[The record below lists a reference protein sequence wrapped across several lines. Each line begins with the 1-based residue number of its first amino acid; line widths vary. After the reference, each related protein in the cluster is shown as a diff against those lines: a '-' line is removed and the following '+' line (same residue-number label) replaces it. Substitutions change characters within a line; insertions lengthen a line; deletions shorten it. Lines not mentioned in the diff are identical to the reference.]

1 MYRYIGSQE
10 DRNFL
15 KDNISAYA
23 DTQEVTE
30 ICAESF
36 SVRKENVVAQTIL
49 QLIGGDSSYDV
60 KNEWGR
66 KKTYIKYLE
75 EKNIEQKEI
84 LYKKYQNLRKEREA
98 EQLKD
103 CPFAH

>member
-1 MYRYIGSQE
+1 MEEIVAMM
-10 DRNFL
+10 L
-15 KDNISAYA
+15 KM
-23 DTQEVTE
+23 
-30 ICAESF
+30 
-36 SVRKENVVAQTIL
+36 
-49 QLIGGDSSYDV
+49 
-60 KNEWGR
+60 NEEE

>member
-1 MYRYIGSQE
+1 M
-10 DRNFL
+10 L
-15 KDNISAYA
+15 KMD
-23 DTQEVTE
+23 EE
-30 ICAESF
+30 E
-36 SVRKENVVAQTIL
+36 
-49 QLIGGDSSYDV
+49 
-60 KNEWGR
+60 

-84 LYKKYQNLRKEREA
+84 LYKKYQNLRKKREA

>member
-1 MYRYIGSQE
+1 MM
-10 DRNFL
+10 L
-15 KDNISAYA
+15 KM
-23 DTQEVTE
+23 
-30 ICAESF
+30 
-36 SVRKENVVAQTIL
+36 
-49 QLIGGDSSYDV
+49 
-60 KNEWGR
+60 NEEE

>member
-1 MYRYIGSQE
+1 M
-10 DRNFL
+10 